1 MRKIWLVF
9 KHEYIRHVM
18 RKRFLLA
25 LFSLPLLFLAVL
37 VVGLVIILVEYN
49 PLPVGYVDLSGVLKN
64 PVALSSGGRISPS
77 LELRMF
83 AAEDS
88 ARTALQAKQIQAY
101 FVLEANYLQTGQV
114 KMVALEAPADTV
126 QGQFESFLRANL
138 VAHQPPAIAKRLLDG
153 ASVVVRS
160 SQGNRQMATNQIL
173 NMILPLAGGFL
184 FILATN
190 TSGSYLLQALVE
202 EKENR
207 TMEIIVTS
215 ISPAQ
220 LMAGKIAGNMA
231 VGLTSLLAWIV
242 FGLLALIFA
251 LRFLFQGQV
260 IQFNLGFSI
269 LTFATLL
276 PAFVLVAS
284 LMAAVGATA
293 TESRE
298 AQQVA
303 AMFTLPLSVPY
314 MLLSPILSSP
324 NSPLAIGLSLFPLTA
339 PVTLPLRA
347 ALTIVPVWQIASS
360 LALLFLLSG
369 CSIWFAGRA
378 FRLGM
383 LRYGKRLSWK
393 ELLRRAA

>member
-49 PLPVGYVDLSGVLKN
+49 PLPVGYVDLSGMLKN
-64 PVALSSGGRISPS
+64 PVALSADGRISPS

>member
-9 KHEYIRHVM
+9 KQEYLRHVL

-25 LFSLPLLFLAVL
+25 LFSLPLFFLAIIL
-37 VVGLVIILVEYN
+37 IGLVIILVQYN
-49 PLPVGYVDLSGVLKN
+49 PKPVGYVDLSGLLRN
-64 PVALSSGGRISPS
+64 PVAPSGESRISPPI
-77 LELRMF
+77 ELVPF
-83 AAEDS
+83 ASEDS
-88 ARTALQAKQIQAY
+88 ARAALQAKKIQAY
-101 FVLEANYLQTGQV
+101 YVVEENYFQTGQV
-114 KMVALEAPADTV
+114 RIVAMEAPADMV
-126 QGQFESFLRANL
+126 QGQFQSFLRANL
-138 VAHQPPAIAKRLLDG
+138 VAHQPPAIAKRLLEG
-153 ASVVVRS
+153 ASLVERA
-160 SQGNRQMATNQIL
+160 SQGKKQMATNQVL
-173 NMILPLAGGFL
+173 NMILPLAAGLL

-215 ISPAQ
+215 LSPAQ

-242 FGLLALIFA
+242 FGLLALAFA
-251 LRFLFQGQV
+251 LRFFFQGQV
-260 IQFNLGFSI
+260 IHFDLGFSI

-276 PAFVLVAS
+276 PAFILIAS

-298 AQQVA
+298 AQQVSGL
-303 AMFTLPLSVPY
+303 FTLPLSVPY
-314 MLLSPILSSP
+314 MLLGLIIASP
-324 NSPLAIGLSLFPLTA
+324 NSPLSIGLSLFPLTA

-347 ALTIVPVWQIASS
+347 ALTIVPVWQIAVS

-383 LRYGKRLSWK
+383 LQYGKRLSWK
-393 ELLRRAA
+393 ELLRRSA

>member
-9 KHEYIRHVM
+9 KHEYLRHVM

-25 LFSLPLLFLAVL
+25 LFSLPLFFLAIIVI
-37 VVGLVIILVEYN
+37 GLVLLLVQYN
-49 PLPVGYVDLSGVLKN
+49 PRPVGYVDLSGLLKN
-64 PVALSSGGRISPS
+64 PVGLSDQGRLSP
-77 LELRMF
+77 LVQLLPF
-83 AAEDS
+83 ASEAG
-88 ARTALQAKQIQAY
+88 ARTALQAKKIQAY
-101 FVLEANYLQTGQV
+101 YVLEANYLQTGQV
-114 KMVALEAPADTV
+114 RMVALEAPADTV
-126 QGQFESFLRANL
+126 QGQFQNFLRANL
-138 VAHQPPAIAKRLLDG
+138 VAHQPPAIANRLLEG
-153 ASVVVRS
+153 ASVVVRA
-160 SQGNRQMATNQIL
+160 SQGNRQMATNQVL
-173 NMILPLAGGFL
+173 NMILPLAGGLL

-215 ISPAQ
+215 LSPAQ

-242 FGLLALIFA
+242 FGLLALVFA

-303 AMFTLPLSVPY
+303 GLFTLPLSVPF
-314 MLLSPILSSP
+314 MLLSPILTSP
-324 NSPLAIGLSLFPLTA
+324 NSPLSIGLSLFPLTA

-347 ALTIVPVWQIASS
+347 TLTIVPVWQIAVS
-360 LALLFLLSG
+360 LALLFILSG

-383 LRYGKRLSWK
+383 LHYGKRLSWK
-393 ELLRRAA
+393 ELLRRNA